1 MQQNMPTISENVLKF
16 KETKNIYYLFKA
28 IFLVLKRGR
37 THELLYG
44 YYCKLLHKPSTVTSQ
59 EVSVMLE
66 DFEKNI
72 HELKREFISPKALQ
86 ELYGDKYAI
95 NTIPDD
101 FVGTRSESIIEKDS
115 YLIMGEY
122 GMDNNSAKII
132 YVDAEKTISN
142 DHYMH
147 VSGVR
152 HIHALHTYNE
162 SGEILVATGDRLK
175 VLDLWSLDRNSGEL
189 TFKNRIQRFLAGYT
203 AIAKVNGNFY
213 FGTDF
218 SARPNY
224 IEMEGGK
231 KFFFPEPAYTKFV
244 MNFKVFS
251 NRYILALNSDLGE
264 LGGGKALSIFDTETN
279 TFIYCTSVELP
290 D

>member
-37 THELLYG
+37 THELIYG
-44 YYCKLLHKPSTVTSQ
+44 YYCKLLYKPSEIITQ
-59 EVSVMLE
+59 EVSTMLE

-72 HELKREFISPKALQ
+72 HELKREFISPEHLQ
-86 ELYGDKYAI
+86 DLYGDKYAI
-95 NTIPDD
+95 QTLPAD
-101 FVGTRSESIIEKDS
+101 FVGTRSESIIEKDG

-132 YVDAEKTISN
+132 YVDAEKTVIN

-175 VLDLWSLDRNSGEL
+175 VLDLWSLDKSTGKL

-203 AIAKVNGNFY
+203 AIANVNGEFY

-224 IEMEGGK
+224 IEMENHK

-244 MNFKVFS
+244 MNFKIIDS
-251 NRYILALNSDLGE
+251 RYILALSSDLGE
-264 LGGGKALSIFDTETN
+264 LGGEKALSIFDTQTK
-279 TFIYCTSVELP
+279 TFIYCDSVALP